1 MASSSSSFPSSSI
14 SSTSK
19 WTYDVFLSFS
29 GEDTRNTAT
38 DFIYYALVEKGI
50 NTFKDNQKLEKG
62 KTIKPKLLRAIKES
76 KFAIVILSENY
87 AFSTWCLDELVEIID
102 CETKKEI
109 TVFPIFYNVDPS
121 DVRKQIGTFSL
132 VKHEKHFKEK
142 VETWKA
148 ALSHVADL
156 AGYHVK
162 NSPLSTAIKSIAGLI
177 SRKLCREFSE
187 VTEGLIGIESSLL
200 ELESYLAFWLKNEV
214 RFIGIWAM
222 GGMGKTTLAEVAY
235 KMYSKEFEVSCFI
248 DNVREKYE
256 KKGYLSLQKN
266 LISQI
271 LNDTNL
277 NIKNNCEGE
286 HMIKNML
293 HGKRILLVLDD
304 VNDLNQLQKLARK
317 RDWFGRGSRIIITTR
332 DKHLLETHLIDQMYE
347 VKALKKEDAL
357 HLFCSKAFKNKL
369 VPDEYLKLSKGF
381 LNYVAGHPL
390 ALIVLGSFLYKRS
403 AVEWE
408 NEFEKL
414 KEQPK
419 LDVIRVLKISYDGL
433 ERQDQEIFK
442 DTACFLNHEMEDY
455 VVQIL
460 KNHLGRYLGLSNLID
475 KSLLKISENNEL
487 WMHDLVENMGRDIVR
502 QESLEPGE
510 RSRLWLYKDIDHV
523 LKNNTGT
530 KNVQAMD
537 IKGAKDTS
545 IYHEE
550 KDACWRPQGLA
561 PLVTLQGWVLNAL
574 SWQGLAL
581 LVTLW
586 GWVQRTLSW
595 EGFTSS
601 KKPEGLLRDPNTFLK
616 MYNLKFLRIHSV
628 SLQLDTSHLPN
639 GLSYLECN
647 DYPLKSLHSLPAGLG
662 ELRLLRSK
670 LKLLWVGMKIFENLK
685 SINMDGSLE
694 LIISPD
700 FNGVPNLEEL
710 ILARCSNLCRLHP
723 SIGKL
728 KKLKLLDLK
737 GCLELTSLPEKFE
750 MESLVTLNLTHCLK
764 VKKIPDTICS
774 LTSLNN
780 LYLSGCS
787 KFDKLPEDLGN
798 IVSLKK
804 LHLSGTTIKEL
815 PSSIECLIGLTSLHL
830 RDCKKIDKLPKDL
843 GNVVSLEMLDLSGT
857 AITELPLSIEFL
869 IGLGRLHLDGCPK
882 FVNLPKNLGNLKH
895 LNWLCLQGTAIAVL
909 PSSIECMAALKYLK
923 LEDCKNLVFL
933 PSTNCNLKKVECLD
947 LIGCSKIANL
957 PENLGNMESLK
968 WLFFG

>member
-38 DFIYYALVEKGI
+38 DFIYYALLEKGI
-50 NTFKDNQKLEKG
+50 NTFEDDQKLEKG
-62 KTIKPKLLRAIKES
+62 KTIKPELLRAIKES

-235 KMYSKEFEVSCFI
+235 KMYSKEFE
-248 DNVREKYE
+248 
-256 KKGYLSLQKN
+256 
-266 LISQI
+266 
-271 LNDTNL
+271 
-277 NIKNNCEGE
+277 
-286 HMIKNML
+286 
-293 HGKRILLVLDD
+293 
-304 VNDLNQLQKLARK
+304 LARK

-347 VKALKKEDAL
+347 VKALKNEDAL

-442 DTACFLNHEMEDY
+442 DTACFLNHEKEDY

-561 PLVTLQGWVLNAL
+561 PSGIDCISMTELYLRGNDFISLPESISQFSRLTHLYLDGCKDLQSIPNIPSKVEFICLDNCTSLGRLPGSPNHFHWSSYRSFTVQCFNCFELANNIQNL
-574 SWQGLAL
+574 S
-581 LVTLW
+581 
-586 GWVQRTLSW
+586 
-595 EGFTSS
+595 
-601 KKPEGLLRDPNTFLK
+601 NTFQGQSSQQVPKGYIIPGREIPKWFEKANISDTLVASRC
-616 MYNLKFLRIHSV
+616 YSSV
-628 SLQLDTSHLPN
+628 GPTIIKKVKIQLPGSGSGSGCDEWWGIVLCIVFKPTEERNHDYQLDYLFEVDECLMTYYAFGLGDPTFFIKITAEYGGEWSRTYYMSEYVKVESHHLW
-639 GLSYLECN
+639 
-647 DYPLKSLHSLPAGLG
+647 LHSL
-662 ELRLLRSK
+662 SK
-670 LKLLWVGMKIFENLK
+670 
-685 SINMDGSLE
+685 
-694 LIISPD
+694 
-700 FNGVPNLEEL
+700 
-710 ILARCSNLCRLHP
+710 
-723 SIGKL
+723 
-728 KKLKLLDLK
+728 
-737 GCLELTSLPEKFE
+737 
-750 MESLVTLNLTHCLK
+750 
-764 VKKIPDTICS
+764 
-774 LTSLNN
+774 
-780 LYLSGCS
+780 
-787 KFDKLPEDLGN
+787 
-798 IVSLKK
+798 
-804 LHLSGTTIKEL
+804 
-815 PSSIECLIGLTSLHL
+815 ECLLPTEIDNKRFHEVELEIETGRMEVEKIGL
-830 RDCKKIDKLPKDL
+830 R
-843 GNVVSLEMLDLSGT
+843 VV
-857 AITELPLSIEFL
+857 
-869 IGLGRLHLDGCPK
+869 
-882 FVNLPKNLGNLKH
+882 
-895 LNWLCLQGTAIAVL
+895 
-909 PSSIECMAALKYLK
+909 
-923 LEDCKNLVFL
+923 
-933 PSTNCNLKKVECLD
+933 
-947 LIGCSKIANL
+947 
-957 PENLGNMESLK
+957 
-968 WLFFG
+968 